1 MFACDDVKLFDK
13 TKRVKL
19 IFVKS
24 EKNVARVENHRNTKG
39 MATKKELKSRLKALG
54 KDRAWLAVQTFY
66 RISTINKA
74 FAPNLKTKINP
85 VVLARI
91 EQAIGNE
98 EERVQ
103 AASLKQAAKL
113 IADA

>member
-1 MFACDDVKLFDK
+1 MCAGDDVKLFDEM
-13 TKRVKL
+13 KRVKL

-24 EKNVARVENHRNTKG
+24 EKNVARAENRCKSNG
-39 MATKKELKSRLKALG
+39 MATKKELKSRLKSLG

-85 VVLARI
+85 VVLARMD
-91 EQAIGNE
+91 QAIRIE
-98 EERVQ
+98 EDRVK
-103 AASLKQAAKL
+103 AESLKQAAKL
-113 IADA
+113 IAEA

>member
-1 MFACDDVKLFDK
+1 MFAGDDVKLFDK

-19 IFVKS
+19 IFVKN
-24 EKNVARVENHRNTKG
+24 EKNVARDENHRNTKG
-39 MATKKELKSRLKALG
+39 MATKKELKSKLKALG

-74 FAPNLKTKINP
+74 FAPKMKINP
-85 VVLARI
+85 VVLSRI

-103 AASLKQAAKL
+103 ATSLKQAAKL